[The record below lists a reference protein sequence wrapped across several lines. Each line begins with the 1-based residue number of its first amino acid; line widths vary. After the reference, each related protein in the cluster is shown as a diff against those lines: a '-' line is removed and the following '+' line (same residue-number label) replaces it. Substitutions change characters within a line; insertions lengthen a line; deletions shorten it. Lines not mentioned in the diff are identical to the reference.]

1 MIEEALKQLVTKIE
15 EYNGLQLTLCPD
27 LIGVRWNGDKKYFN
41 VVFTKRTSRLF
52 YENRKL
58 DALVK
63 AKIIK
68 AYEPNGVNRLAI
80 FF

>member
-1 MIEEALKQLVTKIE
+1 MNEEKLNQLLSKIE
-15 EYNGLQLTLCPD
+15 EYNGLRLTLCSD
-27 LIGVRWNGDKKYFN
+27 FSGIRCNGDKRYFN
-41 VVFTKRTSRLF
+41 AVFNKRTSRLF